1 MDKLK
6 NVQLILC
13 DLDGTLL
20 DDQKRSDPYLKDI
33 LEKKQ
38 IPLIFVSGRNYH
50 IIQDLI
56 KEYEINLPYI
66 TNNGAN
72 IFLNDQC
79 IYEKS
84 IVSEELIKALKILEA
99 SNIPYLAY
107 SNFKIFCKGNQPELE
122 VFKQRLIDKC
132 EIIYDFDT
140 DFLRQE
146 KIFKVV
152 IINTNAQFMKSIQNE
167 IHTNCLHT
175 HCVQSEGYVYTLSHR
190 EVSKGAAVQWL
201 LRYLNVNPEKV
212 VAFGDNYNDVSM
224 FKVVGISVAVDN
236 ALEDIKKQATYVTKS
251 NQDHGVSWF
260 VSKYVE

>member
-6 NVQLILC
+6 NIQLILC

-20 DDQKRSDPYLKDI
+20 DDQKRFDPYLKDI

-38 IPLIFVSGRNYH
+38 IPLTFVSGRNYH

-56 KEYEINLPYI
+56 KKYELNLPYI

-84 IVSEELIKALKILEA
+84 IVSEELVRALKILEA
-99 SNIPYLAY
+99 SNIPYLAD

-132 EIIYDFDT
+132 ELILYD
-140 DFLRQE
+140 R
-146 KIFKVV
+146 
-152 IINTNAQFMKSIQNE
+152 
-167 IHTNCLHT
+167 
-175 HCVQSEGYVYTLSHR
+175 
-190 EVSKGAAVQWL
+190 
-201 LRYLNVNPEKV
+201 
-212 VAFGDNYNDVSM
+212 
-224 FKVVGISVAVDN
+224 
-236 ALEDIKKQATYVTKS
+236 KKFS
-251 NQDHGVSWF
+251 RL
-260 VSKYVE
+260 